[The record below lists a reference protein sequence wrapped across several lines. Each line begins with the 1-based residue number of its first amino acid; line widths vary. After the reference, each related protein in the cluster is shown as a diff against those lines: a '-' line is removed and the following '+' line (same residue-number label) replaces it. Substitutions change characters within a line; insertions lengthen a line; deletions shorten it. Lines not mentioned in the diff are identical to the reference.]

1 MKAQNTLEKFENIR
15 TKIKL
20 LTCVALT
27 LVAFSLLIGFSRP
40 LFLYVYSL
48 FAF

>member
-15 TKIKL
+15 TKIK

-48 FAF
+48 SAF